1 MGIRRVEHTGIM
13 VRNIEEAAEFYTK
26 VLGMELKGTL
36 EHNVPGLRLGFLGF
50 PGEDQAIVEL
60 IEGYNPDLPSEGLVH
75 HLAFT
80 VDDVEAEVQRL
91 RDLGVT
97 FIDEG
102 ITTLRNGARYIFF
115 KGPNGEHL
123 ELFQPAAQA

>member
-1 MGIRRVEHTGIM
+1 MAVKKLEHTGIM
-13 VRNIEEAAEFYTK
+13 VKNIEEAAEFYTK

-36 EHNVPGLRLGFLGF
+36 DHNVPGLRLGFLGF
-50 PGEDQAIVEL
+50 PGDDNAVVEL
-60 IEGYNPDLPSEGLVH
+60 IEGYNPNLPHEGIVH

-80 VDDVEAEVQRL
+80 VDDVEAEAERL
-91 RDLGVT
+91 KGLGVT

-123 ELFQPAAQA
+123 ELFQPGR